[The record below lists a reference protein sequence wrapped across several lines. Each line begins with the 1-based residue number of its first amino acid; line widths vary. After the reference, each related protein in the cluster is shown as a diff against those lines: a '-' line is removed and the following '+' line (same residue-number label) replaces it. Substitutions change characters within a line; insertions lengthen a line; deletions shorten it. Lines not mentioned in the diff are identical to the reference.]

1 MTDAKA
7 STANQTPSALL
18 SVFDKTNIVPLAE
31 KLLAQGYQIISSG
44 GTYKTLQDAGLQVRE
59 VSDVT
64 DFPEMMG
71 GRVKTLHPKIHGGIL
86 ARRGQDD
93 ALLTEHNIPRIDL
106 VVVNLYPFA
115 DTISKAGCTL
125 AEAIEQIDIGG
136 PTLIRAAAKNHQS
149 VTILTDPADYDAFTA
164 LSENSSADNAAGQL
178 NGFRQHMALKAFQ
191 HTAHYDS
198 VISQYLFQQFPAP
211 LADTQTR
218 DSSASTEADAEQFP
232 AKFLPALTR
241 QATLRYGE
249 NPHQAAALYR
259 EAFPSQPNLVD
270 ADQAQGKPLS
280 YNNIADADAA
290 LDTIRYFEQPACV
303 IVKHANPC
311 GVSCAETIN
320 QAYEK
325 AWATDPTSAFGGII
339 AFNRTV
345 DGDLAKTIIQKQF
358 VEVILAPAFSA
369 EALEAFTQKPNVRI
383 LQLNQWRP
391 EAHTQ
396 APTAGWHCKR
406 VAGGLLVQTQDCST
420 ADPAQWQVVTKAQPT
435 PAMLEDLAFAW
446 KVVRAV
452 KSNAIVFAKG
462 NQTLGIG
469 AGQMSRVFSTRIAC
483 DKAAEAELDLKQ
495 SVMASDAFFPF
506 ADGIEAAIAAGV
518 SAVVQP
524 GGSMRDE
531 EVIAAADAAGIVMV
545 FTGKRHFNH

>member
-1 MTDAKA
+1 MTDANA
-7 STANQTPSALL
+7 STANQAPAALL
-18 SVFDKTNIVPLAE
+18 SVFDKTNIVPFAE
-31 KLLAQGYQIISSG
+31 QLLAQGYQIISSG
-44 GTYKTLQDAGLQVRE
+44 GTYKALQSAGLQVQE
-59 VSDVT
+59 VSEVT

-86 ARRGQDD
+86 ARRGQDEP
-93 ALLTEHNIPRIDL
+93 LLTEHNIPRIDL
-106 VVVNLYPFA
+106 VAVNLYPFA
-115 DTISKAGCTL
+115 DTISQADCTL
-125 AEAIEQIDIGG
+125 AQAIEQIDIGG
-136 PTLIRAAAKNHQS
+136 PTLIRAAAKNHQA
-149 VTILTDPADYDAFTA
+149 VTILTDPADYDTFTT
-164 LSENSSADNAAGQL
+164 LSQNGDTDSL
-178 NGFRQHMALKAFQ
+178 NGFRQQMALKAFQ

-198 VISQYLFQQFPAP
+198 VISQYLFQQYPATP
-211 LADTQTR
+211 ENAEAETDT
-218 DSSASTEADAEQFP
+218 EQFP

-270 ADQAQGKPLS
+270 AEQAQGKPLS

-290 LDTIRYFEQPACV
+290 LDTIRYLEQPACV

-320 QAYEK
+320 QAYDK
-325 AWATDPTSAFGGII
+325 AWETDPTSAFGGII
-339 AFNRTV
+339 AFNRSV
-345 DGDLAKTIIQKQF
+345 DAELANKIIQKQF

-369 EALEAFTQKPNVRI
+369 DALAAFTQKPNVRI
-383 LQLNQWRP
+383 LQLNQWQP

-396 APTAGWHCKR
+396 APVDGWHCKR
-406 VAGGLLVQTQDCST
+406 VAGGLLVQTQDSST
-420 ADPAQWQVVTKAQPT
+420 ADPSQWQVVTKAQPT
-435 PAMLEDLAFAW
+435 PDMLQDLAFAW

-462 NQTLGIG
+462 HQTLGIG

-483 DKAAEAELDLKQ
+483 DKAEEAKLDLNQ

-524 GGSMRDE
+524 GGSMRDD

>member
-1 MTDAKA
+1 MTDANA
-7 STANQTPSALL
+7 STANPAPAALL
-18 SVFDKTNIVPLAE
+18 SVFDKTNIVPFAE
-31 KLLAQGYQIISSG
+31 QLLAQGYQIISSG
-44 GTYKTLQDAGLQVRE
+44 GTYKALQSAGLQVQE
-59 VSDVT
+59 VSEVT

-86 ARRGQDD
+86 ARRGQDEP
-93 ALLTEHNIPRIDL
+93 LLTEHNIPRIDL
-106 VVVNLYPFA
+106 VAVNLYPFA
-115 DTISKAGCTL
+115 DTISQADCTL
-125 AEAIEQIDIGG
+125 AQAIEQIDIGG
-136 PTLIRAAAKNHQS
+136 PTLIRAAAKNHQA
-149 VTILTDPADYDAFTA
+149 VTILTDPADYNTFTTH
-164 LSENSSADNAAGQL
+164 SQSGDTDSL
-178 NGFRQHMALKAFQ
+178 NGFRQQMALKAFQ

-198 VISQYLFQQFPAP
+198 VISQYLFQQYPATP
-211 LADTQTR
+211 ENAEAETDT
-218 DSSASTEADAEQFP
+218 EQFP

-270 ADQAQGKPLS
+270 AEQAQGKPLS

-290 LDTIRYFEQPACV
+290 LDTIRYLEQPACV

-320 QAYEK
+320 QAYDK
-325 AWATDPTSAFGGII
+325 AWETDPTSAFGGII
-339 AFNRTV
+339 AFNRSV
-345 DGDLAKTIIQKQF
+345 DAELANKIIQKQF

-369 EALEAFTQKPNVRI
+369 DALAAFTQKPNVRI
-383 LQLNQWRP
+383 LQLNQWQP

-396 APTAGWHCKR
+396 APVDGWHCKR
-406 VAGGLLVQTQDCST
+406 VAGGLLVQTQDSST
-420 ADPAQWQVVTKAQPT
+420 ADPSQWQVVTKAQPT
-435 PAMLEDLAFAW
+435 PDMLQDLAFAW

-462 NQTLGIG
+462 HQTLGIG

-483 DKAAEAELDLKQ
+483 DKAEEAKLDLNQ

-524 GGSMRDE
+524 GGSMRDD